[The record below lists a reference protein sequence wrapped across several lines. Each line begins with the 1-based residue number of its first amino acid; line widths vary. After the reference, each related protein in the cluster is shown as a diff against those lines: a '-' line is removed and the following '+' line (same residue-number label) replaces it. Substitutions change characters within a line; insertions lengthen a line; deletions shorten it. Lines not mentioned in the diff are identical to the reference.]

1 MTTSYIIP
9 TGLKLPPHLQRVR
22 VEADWLRKKMFA
34 LSKFISTDTF
44 DQLPKVE
51 QVLLTTQEVAMRLY
65 YMALDERIGW
75 FISTHK
81 DTGNDT
87 TQS

>member
-9 TGLKLPPHLQRVR
+9 TNLKLPPHLQQVY
-22 VEADWLRKKMFA
+22 VKAEELRKKLFA
-34 LSKFISTDTF
+34 LSKFINTDTF

-51 QVLLTTQEVAMRLY
+51 QVLLTTQEAAMRLY
-65 YMALDERIGW
+65 YMALNERIGW

>member
-9 TGLKLPPHLQRVR
+9 AGIKLPLHLQQMY
-22 VEADWLRKKMFA
+22 VEAEKLRKRLFA

-65 YMALDERIGW
+65 YMALNERIGW

-81 DTGNDT
+81 DTSNDS

>member
-9 TGLKLPPHLQRVR
+9 TGIELPPHLQRVY
-22 VEADWLRKKMFA
+22 VEADELRKKLFA
-34 LSKFISTDTF
+34 LSKFICTDTF

-75 FISTHK
+75 FISTNK
-81 DTGNDT
+81 DTSNDS